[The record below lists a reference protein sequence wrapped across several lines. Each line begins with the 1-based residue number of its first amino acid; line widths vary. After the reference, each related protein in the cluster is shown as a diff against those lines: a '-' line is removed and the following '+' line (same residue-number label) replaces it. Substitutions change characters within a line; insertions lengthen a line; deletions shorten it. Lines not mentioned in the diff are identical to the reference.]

1 MYSSFKFTDKLPVFI
16 LNFITSFLI
25 FLVVVCIVFLSTV
38 GNISFM
44 LFTFDVNNY
53 YDHIY
58 DEYCEEIEYLAV
70 PAGVSEG
77 LFSSLISKDYM
88 KNDISSIVKRAYNV
102 KGYQDYKVDSDH
114 VYQLFYDAMVK
125 YSEDL
130 GYVVDDEFAEGIAN
144 VSKVAK
150 NQYADYTA
158 LPYIDTIC
166 GLAVSVVKYVLFA
179 LVLGVLIIAFMLVAL
194 LKSVRWK
201 PIKKE
206 ALSITFIT
214 SSLMTMIVPLIVLLS
229 GKIKYLSIEI
239 KSLYYLLVGYFE
251 LVLYIMLALGILLL
265 AIGVFFAIKSLRN
278 QTKML

>member
-1 MYSSFKFTDKLPVFI
+1 
-16 LNFITSFLI
+16 
-25 FLVVVCIVFLSTV
+25 
-38 GNISFM
+38 
-44 LFTFDVNNY
+44 
-53 YDHIY
+53 
-58 DEYCEEIEYLAV
+58 
-70 PAGVSEG
+70 
-77 LFSSLISKDYM
+77 M
-88 KNDISSIVKRAYNV
+88 KNDISSIIKRAYNV

-179 LVLGVLIIAFMLVAL
+179 LVLGVLMIAFMFVAL